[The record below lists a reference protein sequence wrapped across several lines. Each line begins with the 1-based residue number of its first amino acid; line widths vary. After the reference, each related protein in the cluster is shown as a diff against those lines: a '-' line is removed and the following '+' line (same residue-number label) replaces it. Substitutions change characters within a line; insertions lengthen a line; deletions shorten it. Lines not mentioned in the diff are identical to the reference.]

1 MPHTAGSGLRS
12 KGFTLFLLVPQT
24 VPSVFGIC
32 FADMRKMIGGPR
44 KHLSFAATKAAF
56 LSKKV
61 DNAQNVCN
69 DGIATQVNSLMV
81 ICRSTLLFANNMEK
95 SDFAVTHNIFKT
107 YKQCAQMEITKS
119 HIYVYMAFDGLLLC
133 LYISERS
140 IAMLILFP

>member
-1 MPHTAGSGLRS
+1 MPHTAGSGPRS

-24 VPSVFGIC
+24 APSVFGIC
-32 FADMRKMIGGPR
+32 FADMRKMIGGPQ
-44 KHLSFAATKAAF
+44 KHLSFAAPKAAF

-61 DNAQNVCN
+61 DNAKNVCY

-95 SDFAVTHNIFKT
+95 SDFAFTHNIFKT

-119 HIYVYMAFDGLLLC
+119 HIYMYIWLLMVSYCVCISVRGQSLC
-133 LYISERS
+133 
-140 IAMLILFP
+140 

>member
-12 KGFTLFLLVPQT
+12 KGFTLFLLIPQT

-44 KHLSFAATKAAF
+44 KHLSFAAPKAAF

-61 DNAQNVCN
+61 DNAKNVCY

-95 SDFAVTHNIFKT
+95 SDFAFTHNIFKT

-119 HIYVYMAFDGLLLC
+119 HIYMYIWLLMVSYCVCISVRGQSLC
-133 LYISERS
+133 
-140 IAMLILFP
+140 